1 MVQLI
6 VGKKGEG
13 KTKVLLDKVNA
24 EVKQANGTLVYL
36 DKSRKHMFE
45 LNNKVR
51 LIDMSEY
58 DIQNSSEFVGFL
70 SGIVSQ
76 DNDLEKM
83 YLDSFLKISRAEEDE
98 IGPVLDRLEA
108 MGEKY
113 QVSFI
118 VSISI
123 DEADLYFQEKFF
135 HEGSGK
141 IKFLCPAGQRDRQLL
156 PHGFQSHPLG
166 YCSLPRKDFWQFLL
180 PKEHLL
186 LPMFLT
192 F

>member
-83 YLDSFLKISRAEEDE
+83 YLDSFLKISRAEDE
-98 IGPVLDRLEA
+98 IGSVLDRLEA

-123 DEADLYFQEKFF
+123 DEADLPE
-135 HEGSGK
+135 HM
-141 IKFLCPAGQRDRQLL
+141 
-156 PHGFQSHPLG
+156 
-166 YCSLPRKDFWQFLL
+166 KDKALA
-180 PKEHLL
+180 
-186 LPMFLT
+186 
-192 F
+192 

>member
-98 IGPVLDRLEA
+98 IGHCFRPFGGYGR
-108 MGEKY
+108 K
-113 QVSFI
+113 VSGF
-118 VSISI
+118 
-123 DEADLYFQEKFF
+123 LYSQ
-135 HEGSGK
+135 
-141 IKFLCPAGQRDRQLL
+141 
-156 PHGFQSHPLG
+156 
-166 YCSLPRKDFWQFLL
+166 
-180 PKEHLL
+180 HLHR
-186 LPMFLT
+186 
-192 F
+192 